1 MSSHVETRVEYPD
14 ARTVMGRLLA
24 PGLEDPYPLYA
35 WLRVHEPVHFSDRLG
50 AYVLTR
56 FADCE
61 YLLRN
66 PELFPAPDEETL
78 IGMMPEANRVDPFLM
93 LVRSLVNSNPPKHT
107 RLRQVVSK
115 AFTAR
120 RVERLTDDVVRIAAD
135 HVGAVAGRSAGRPVD
150 LHEEL
155 SVPVPLRVLAQLLGL
170 PLDDDRLLAE
180 LIPPIMNIID
190 PTADAATI
198 KEADEAFARL
208 TAHLWELVER
218 RRADPRDDLVSALA
232 ALGREEDGGL
242 SDDELR
248 AMLVALLTAGYET
261 TATSIDM
268 SVLALLRHPQYRAD
282 LATREGAVR
291 FADEVLRWDPSG
303 PMSAGFRM
311 AARDVRFGDHEVPAG
326 SQVRVL
332 FGAANRD
339 PEANPDPDR
348 FDPYRE
354 SPKSLAFGAG
364 IHHCLGRNLARLEIA
379 AVLMAVAEHA
389 PAMELAGEPVR
400 RRSLPLRDFSS
411 FQVRLR

>member
-1 MSSHVETRVEYPD
+1 MVRRASTRTR
-14 ARTVMGRLLA
+14 ARSWTRLLA

-35 WLRVHEPVHFSDRLG
+35 WLREHEPVHFSEQLG
-50 AYVLTR
+50 SYVLTR

-61 YLLRN
+61 YLLKN
-66 PELFPAPDEETL
+66 PEIFPAPDEETL
-78 IGMMPEANRVDPFLM
+78 IGTVPEANRVDPFLM
-93 LVRSLVNSNPPKHT
+93 LVRSLVNSNPPGHT
-107 RLRQVVSK
+107 RMRQAVSR

-120 RVERLTDDVVRIAAD
+120 RVERMTDDVVRIASE
-135 HVGAVAGRSAGRPVD
+135 HVAAVAERSAGRPVD
-150 LHEEL
+150 VHEEL
-155 SVPVPLRVLAQLLGL
+155 SVPVPLRVLARLLGL

-180 LIPPIMNIID
+180 LIPPIVDSID
-190 PTADAATI
+190 PMADAETI
-198 KEADEAFARL
+198 KAADEAFARL

-218 RRADPRDDLVSALA
+218 RRAEPRDDLVSALA
-232 ALGREEDGGL
+232 TARPQDGGL
-242 SDDELR
+242 GDDELR
-248 AMLVALLTAGYET
+248 TMLVALLTAGYET

-268 SVLALLRHPQYRAD
+268 SVLALLRHPRYRRD
-282 LATREGAVR
+282 LATLEGATR

-311 AARDVRFGDHEVPAG
+311 AARDVRFGEYEVPAG

-348 FDPYRE
+348 FDPCRE
-354 SPKSLAFGAG
+354 SPRSLTFGAG
-364 IHHCLGRNLARLEIA
+364 IHHCLGRPLARLEIA

-389 PAMELAGEPVR
+389 PDMELVGEPVR
-400 RRSLPLRDFSS
+400 RRSLPLRDFSF